1 MAIPATMEADLEALL
16 VSNAVPGP
24 IIDMLKAEGC
34 FSIRLVSKWAPTR
47 SDVQTLVLD
56 KVQSHKTSVLAMAA
70 LLQASDEAAALTVA
84 TVKRGVEGVNPETV
98 DEPLL
103 TVVQEQLEKAFCA
116 RYAWE
121 LEPRYQPANN
131 MLGRI
136 RREFD
141 RRAPTVYSALKTK
154 SVYSANRSVDPK
166 KRKLGEGLTVIFD
179 DDSEQYADG
188 STTTRLRHVFGKFEL
203 LSTAWPF
210 AAISRCSMTASRHCS
225 ATGRNPATMLE
236 VYVNALNTF

>member
-1 MAIPATMEADLEALL
+1 MEADLEALL

-34 FSIRLVSKWAPTR
+34 FSIRLFSKWAPTR

-56 KVQSHKTSVLAMAA
+56 KVQSHKTSVLAMAS
-70 LLQASDEAAALTVA
+70 LLQASDEAAALTLA

-98 DEPLL
+98 DEPLM
-103 TVVQEQLEKAFCA
+103 TAVQEQLEKAFCT

-141 RRAPTVYSALKTK
+141 RRAPTVYSVLKTK

-166 KRKLGEGLTVIFD
+166 KRTLGEGLTVIFD

-188 STTTRLRHVFGKFEL
+188 STTTRLQHVFGKFEL
-203 LSTAWPF
+203 LSTAW
-210 AAISRCSMTASRHCS
+210 AICGNFEVHYDGKQTLFCHWQESRNYIRSLRERSEHLLDSCT
-225 ATGRNPATMLE
+225 
-236 VYVNALNTF
+236 